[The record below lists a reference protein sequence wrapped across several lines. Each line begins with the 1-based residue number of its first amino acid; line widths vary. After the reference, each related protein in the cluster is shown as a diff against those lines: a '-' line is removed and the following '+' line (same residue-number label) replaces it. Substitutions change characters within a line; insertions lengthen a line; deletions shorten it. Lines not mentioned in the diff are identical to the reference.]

1 MKILT
6 VLIQIITASF
16 LLIFHGNLQAQK
28 VLMKYGKV
36 EPEFFEMK
44 YYDKDTSAEALILGD
59 YGTRQITYDN
69 QSGFVLE
76 YTRHFRAKIF
86 KKSAYDLA
94 NQSLVLFHNGNGQEK
109 ITLLKGKV
117 YNMENGKI
125 VESDLTRDMIMDEV
139 IDNRNT
145 EHKFTLPNV
154 REGSILEYTYQ
165 VRSDFFSMPD
175 WRFQHSIPALWSEC
189 RVSYPEYFYYK
200 QLQKGYL
207 GLDVSEEIK
216 RPVSLTVMDNDRSDG
231 MVVRHSNS
239 TYQIQYTDH
248 VFRYVKNDVPAFRQE
263 PYMNAVLNY
272 LAAIEIELASYKP
285 PMGIVQNFTQ
295 TWEKINKDLLE
306 DEDFGLQVNR
316 GGFLKDVAFKLK
328 SSAGSPLEQMAAA
341 HEFVRNTMK
350 WDGRNR
356 VYVTGSLRSAY
367 DKASGSSADIN
378 LMLVSLL
385 KEMGI
390 SADPVIISTRS
401 NGMIHPAQIMVN
413 QFNYV
418 IASASVGD
426 RTYLMDATEKTCNY
440 NILPSRCINGQGRII
455 SDKKPGWIDL
465 NPAQRYE
472 YTNIFSASIDEDGMF
487 TGKMQ
492 RVYGNYAAL
501 DKRIEIKGK
510 KDQEEYKLALEN
522 NYKGLTVTGFE
533 IADLDSLSKTLK
545 ESIEV
550 EISDKALIT
559 GNLISFT
566 PLLFD
571 QWVNNPFKLE
581 DRKFPVDFTYPH
593 MYKSVITYVIPEGY
607 VLEEKPV
614 DMLIALPDGKTKFIY
629 KLVNSGNRIMISSVL
644 DIGKSLY
651 TYEDYNAL
659 KEFFNAMVS
668 KQAEMVVLK
677 KNI

>member
-6 VLIQIITASF
+6 VLIQSTAALF
-16 LLIFHGNLQAQK
+16 LLNFQGNLHAQK
-28 VLMKYGKV
+28 IPMKFGKV

-44 YYDKDTSAEALILGD
+44 HYDKDTSAEALILGD
-59 YGTRQITYDN
+59 YGTRQIIYDN

-86 KKSAYDLA
+86 KKSAYDMA

-125 VESDLTRDMIMDEV
+125 VESDLGKDMIMDEV

-175 WRFQHSIPALWSEC
+175 WRFQYSVPALWSEC
-189 RVSYPEYFYYK
+189 RINYPEYFYYK

-207 GLDVSEEIK
+207 RMDVSEDIK
-216 RPVSLTVMDNDRSDG
+216 KPISLTIVESERSGDR
-231 MVVRHSNS
+231 VVRNSTS
-239 TYQIQYTDH
+239 TYQLQYTDNT
-248 VFRYVKNDVPAFRQE
+248 FRYVKNDVPAFHEE

-272 LAAIEIELASYKP
+272 LSSVEFELASYNP
-285 PMGIVQNFTQ
+285 PRGLVQNFTQ
-295 TWEKINKDLLE
+295 TWEKINSDLLK

-316 GGFLKDVAFKLK
+316 GGFLKEVAFKLK

-341 HEFVRNTMK
+341 HEYVRNIMK
-350 WDGRNR
+350 WDGRSR
-356 VYVTGSLRSAY
+356 MYVTGSLRNAY
-367 DKASGSSADIN
+367 DKTSGSSADIN

-390 SADPVIISTRS
+390 SSDPVIISTRS
-401 NGMIHPAQIMVN
+401 NGMIHPALIMVA

-418 IASASVGD
+418 IASANIGD
-426 RTYLMDATEKTCNY
+426 KTYLLDATEKTCNY

-455 SDKKPGWIDL
+455 SENKPGWIDL
-465 NPAQRYE
+465 NPTQRYE
-472 YTNIFSASIDEDGMF
+472 YTNIFNASIDEDGMF

-501 DKRIEIKGK
+501 DKRNEIKGK
-510 KDQEEYKLALEN
+510 KDQEEYKLAVEN
-522 NYKGLTVTGFE
+522 NNKGMTVTGFE
-533 IADLDSLSKTLK
+533 IEDLDSLGKTLK

-629 KLVNSGNRIMISSVL
+629 KLVNSGNRLMISSVL
-644 DIGKSLY
+644 DIGKSMY
-651 TYEDYNAL
+651 TYEDYNSL